1 MIRGQS
7 CIYLDLDALSNQ
19 KISKRYLSKYM
30 YYFSVEVHDPI
41 FQVEF
46 PFVPSSGNFII
57 LAYNNIFCIKQITR
71 IPLRYVI
78 TTTKG
83 IILSPFTF
91 SIFFVSINVVIRVYD
106 MYLIYTF
113 SLSFSS
119 SFAFQSGKFTSSY
132 ICNSNDK

>member
-1 MIRGQS
+1 
-7 CIYLDLDALSNQ
+7 
-19 KISKRYLSKYM
+19 M
-30 YYFSVEVHDPI
+30 YYFSVEVHDAV

-91 SIFFVSINVVIRVYD
+91 SIFFVSINVVIRVYG

-113 SLSFSS
+113 SL

-132 ICNSNDK
+132 ICNSNDKWNDISNDLM

>member
-1 MIRGQS
+1 MWYSDSLIQHVTSLFNIGNIS
-7 CIYLDLDALSNQ
+7 DWFHFFSSINKSSPLSFSGCLLEN
-19 KISKRYLSKYM
+19 IV
-30 YYFSVEVHDPI
+30 FSVEVHGAV

-91 SIFFVSINVVIRVYD
+91 SIFFVSINVVIRVIIVVIIVINIIIGNI
-106 MYLIYTF
+106 LV
-113 SLSFSS
+113 
-119 SFAFQSGKFTSSY
+119 GV
-132 ICNSNDK
+132 